1 MQKNDTS
8 LRGVPNLASGFTG
21 PALEVKPTSTFSAHR
36 GIGFGSHL
44 QQPICCHCRDCC
56 CAVAVAIAAITAITA
71 AAAVAAIA
79 TAFAA
84 AAVTAAPVTEP
95 PLLLSQ
101 LLLSQL
107 CCRSCAVA
115 IAAVMSRL
123 LSPLPL
129 SRLWPLVAAAAISK
143 I

>member
-21 PALEVKPTSTFSAHR
+21 PALEATPTSTFSAHR

-44 QQPICCHCRDCC
+44 QQPLCCHCRDCC

-101 LLLSQL
+101 L